1 MRKKYLV
8 TGGAGFIGSNL
19 IEKIISQGD
28 EVVVVGRHLPA
39 ECKEDDNNL
48 KDNITFYQTDVT
60 DYEFMEQLLIKEKFD
75 YIVLLAAVISISGT
89 IAEPLSTHF
98 INQEAILYIYEI
110 IRKNKLKVKKVLFT
124 SSSAVYGNIADTPRR
139 EDMPVILEN
148 PYAIDKFASERY
160 AMFYEKVYGIPTV
173 AVRFFNVYGPR
184 QKAQGKSAGV
194 CAIILDCLLN
204 DKEFRLNGDGK
215 QTRDYMYVTDA
226 VDATLMLLK
235 DPQISGKIFNVAS
248 GKSVSLIDLIVAF
261 EEITGKKLKI
271 IHNKGLKF
279 DTKNSLADITKLEKT
294 GFLPKYTFESGLRQY
309 VKEEKRRLGYS

>member
-48 KDNITFYQTDVT
+48 KDNITFYQADVT
-60 DYEFMEQLLIKEKFD
+60 YYEFMEQLLIKEKFD

-139 EDMPVILEN
+139 EDMPVSLEN

-160 AMFYEKVYGIPTV
+160 AMFYEKVYDIPTV

>member
-48 KDNITFYQTDVT
+48 KDNITFYQADVT
-60 DYEFMEQLLIKEKFD
+60 YYEFMEQLLIKEKFD

-124 SSSAVYGNIADTPRR
+124 SSSAVYGNIVDTPRR
-139 EDMPVILEN
+139 EDMPVSLEN

>member
-1 MRKKYLV
+1 MKKKYLV

-28 EVVVVGRHLPA
+28 EVVVGRHLPA
-39 ECKEDDNNL
+39 ECKEDANKL
-48 KDNITFYQTDVT
+48 KDNITFYQADVT
-60 DYEFMEQLLIKEKFD
+60 DHEFMEQLLIKEKFD

-110 IRKNKLKVKKVLFT
+110 IRKNKLKVEKVLFT

-139 EDMPVILEN
+139 EDMPVSLEN

-194 CAIILDCLLN
+194 CAIILDCLLM
-204 DKEFRLNGDGK
+204 
-215 QTRDYMYVTDA
+215 TRN
-226 VDATLMLLK
+226 L
-235 DPQISGKIFNVAS
+235 S
-248 GKSVSLIDLIVAF
+248 
-261 EEITGKKLKI
+261 
-271 IHNKGLKF
+271 
-279 DTKNSLADITKLEKT
+279 
-294 GFLPKYTFESGLRQY
+294 
-309 VKEEKRRLGYS
+309 

>member
-48 KDNITFYQTDVT
+48 KDNITFYQADVT

-194 CAIILDCLLN
+194 CTIILDCLLN

>member
-1 MRKKYLV
+1 
-8 TGGAGFIGSNL
+8 
-19 IEKIISQGD
+19 
-28 EVVVVGRHLPA
+28 
-39 ECKEDDNNL
+39 
-48 KDNITFYQTDVT
+48 
-60 DYEFMEQLLIKEKFD
+60 MEQLLIKEKFD

>member
-8 TGGAGFIGSNL
+8 TGEAGFIGSNL

-48 KDNITFYQTDVT
+48 KDNITFYQADVT

>member
-28 EVVVVGRHLPA
+28 EVVVVGRHLPS

-48 KDNITFYQTDVT
+48 KDNITFYQADVT
-60 DYEFMEQLLIKEKFD
+60 DYEF
-75 YIVLLAAVISISGT
+75 
-89 IAEPLSTHF
+89 AEPLSTHF

-139 EDMPVILEN
+139 EDMPVSLEN
-148 PYAIDKFASERY
+148 PYAIDKFTSERY

>member
-28 EVVVVGRHLPA
+28 EVVVVGRHLPS

-48 KDNITFYQTDVT
+48 KDNITFYQADVT
-60 DYEFMEQLLIKEKFD
+60 DYEFMEQLLIKEKFN

>member
-48 KDNITFYQTDVT
+48 KDNITFYQADVT

-110 IRKNKLKVKKVLFT
+110 IRKNKLKVKKVLFA

>member
-48 KDNITFYQTDVT
+48 KDNITFYQADVT
-60 DYEFMEQLLIKEKFD
+60 YYEFMEQLLIKEKFD

-124 SSSAVYGNIADTPRR
+124 SSSAVYENIADTPRR
-139 EDMPVILEN
+139 EDMPVSLEN

>member
-48 KDNITFYQTDVT
+48 KDNITFYQADVT
-60 DYEFMEQLLIKEKFD
+60 YYEFMEQLLIKEKFD

-139 EDMPVILEN
+139 KDMPVSLEN